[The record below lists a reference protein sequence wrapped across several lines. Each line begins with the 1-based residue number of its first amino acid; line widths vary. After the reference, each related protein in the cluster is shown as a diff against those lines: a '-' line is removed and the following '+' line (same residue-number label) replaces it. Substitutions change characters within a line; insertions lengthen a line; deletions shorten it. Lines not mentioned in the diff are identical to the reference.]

1 MTRFASPLLVA
12 LFLFACRQAPEPP
25 AVEPITTPI
34 PEESVRRTPQAAVE
48 NDAGN
53 ETIEKISPVPD
64 PEKVLEQRDSSRFA
78 VPGSVRWSIEMRE
91 PITFIEWTPLAGLL
105 VSTGSEVHNVTSW
118 GQDRW
123 RFVAGEDHELLV
135 ANGKQLVWSPQFERL
150 TQLERWGRTGWQ
162 LDWHGRLLS
171 DPSGGFFLVDAA
183 TVSAVGGDGELR
195 WRANLEG
202 LRSLA
207 GPFPCREGTLFQ
219 GIRGVKGVA
228 IVISRRGAVMRETPL
243 DRRSV
248 VLGSS
253 PACDPLVWSGGE
265 ISLLGARGLPL
276 WQHEIP
282 RAPLVRRLT
291 DGFLLASGDA
301 KTPVRVTFLEENG
314 TVSWS
319 ESLPV
324 EGRLAE
330 LAPFAVE
337 GSRPGA
343 FGLCLDVSSPC
354 ARPKGDRGPYN
365 ALVTSDEQGGHRVL
379 TRHVKGHLDLAG
391 YPGGGLLI
399 ANSSEADRTEVT
411 RRSKSGTLLWQ
422 VVLPGRLS
430 AGPYV
435 GPSGEVYVATCG
447 GWSCDPPHR
456 LVALTG
462 RPPEANDDD

>member
-1 MTRFASPLLVA
+1 MTRFASPLLLA
-12 LFLFACRQAPEPP
+12 SLLAACRQAPEPP
-25 AVEPITTPI
+25 RVEPITTPI
-34 PEESVRRTPQAAVE
+34 PEESSRRTPLPSARL
-48 NDAGN
+48 DAGQ
-53 ETIEKISPVPD
+53 EAAEESSPLPD
-64 PEKVLEQRDSSRFA
+64 PEKVLERRGSSRFA
-78 VPGSVRWSIEMRE
+78 VPGSVRWSIEMRD

-123 RFVAGEDHELLV
+123 RFVAGENHEPLV
-135 ANGKQLVWSPQFERL
+135 ANGEQLVWSPEFERL
-150 TQLERWGRTGWQ
+150 TKLERWGRTGWQ

-171 DPSGGFFLVDAA
+171 DSGGGFFLVDAA

-195 WRANLEG
+195 WRVNLEG
-202 LRSLA
+202 LRRLA

-228 IVISRRGAVMRETPL
+228 VMISRRGAVMRETPL

-253 PACDPLVWSGGE
+253 PACEPLVWSGGE
-265 ISLLGARGLPL
+265 ISLLDARGLPL

-282 RAPLVRRLT
+282 RAPLVRRLA

-301 KTPVRVTFLEENG
+301 QAPLRVTFLEEDG

-324 EGRLAE
+324 EGRLTD
-330 LAPFAVE
+330 LTPFAAD
-337 GSRPGA
+337 GSRPRA
-343 FGLCLDVSSPC
+343 YGLCLDVSSPC
-354 ARPKGDRGPYN
+354 ARPEGDRGPYN
-365 ALVTSDEQGGHRVL
+365 ALVTSDDQGEHRVL
-379 TRHVKGHLDLAG
+379 TRHVKGHLDLED
-391 YPGGGLLI
+391 YPGGGLVI
-399 ANSSEADRTEVT
+399 ASSSEAERTEVT
-411 RRSKSGTLLWQ
+411 RRAESGTVLWQ
-422 VVLPGRLS
+422 VTLPGRLS

-435 GPSGEVYVATCG
+435 GPSGEVYVATCE
-447 GWSCDPPHR
+447 GWSCAPPYR

-462 RPPEANDDD
+462 RPPEADGD